1 MEKVEPA
8 EELKAGHGEKVSEQA
23 GEIVRLVSLFASSAL
38 EEAKARLKA
47 GAISVAVAFAFVL
60 LCCVALLVAAAFLM
74 YAAAEGLSYA
84 FELQA
89 WQGYA
94 ITGAALIVPASLILL
109 LLHARSKRKAS
120 KSARLQ
126 RKASEKLTQKITEFS
141 DLRWWIREYPFY
153 STGAAAAAGF
163 TMSGVLASTASPPR
177 GESGTGF
184 SNRASPLSA
193 IFATA
198 ENAIQAAL
206 ITLAKNFLS
215 GLSETRDP
223 KPETRDPRSE
233 TRDPRP

>member
-8 EELKAGHGEKVSEQA
+8 EEPKAGHREKVSEQA

-47 GAISVAVAFAFVL
+47 GAMSVAVASAFVL
-60 LCCVALLVAAAFLM
+60 LCCVALLVAAVFLM
-74 YAAAEGLSYA
+74 YAAAEGLSHA

-94 ITGAALIVPASLILL
+94 ITGAALIVPASILL
-109 LLHARSKRKAS
+109 LSIHAMAKRKAS
-120 KSARLQ
+120 KKARLQ
-126 RKASEKLTQKITEFS
+126 RETSEKLTRKITDFS

-163 TMSGVLASTASPPR
+163 TMSGVLASPASPPR
-177 GESGTGF
+177 GESAAGP

-193 IFATA
+193 IFSVA
-198 ENAIQAAL
+198 ENALQTAL
-206 ITLAKNFLS
+206 VSFAKDFLS
-215 GLSETRDP
+215 GLSTGDGKETRQP
-223 KPETRDPRSE
+223 EEKPASPPAGD
-233 TRDPRP
+233 